1 MDQISDSFITLLS
14 SDLRQVTINLKSA
27 KGSNF
32 IKNFIED
39 FPNETIHFQ
48 EIDYDTLIKVKE
60 YLEHY
65 QDKKPKEIP
74 KPLPNKDFKE
84 IIDPWDYSYINLDL
98 ESIFKIM
105 LAANFMDI
113 TPLLNLTC
121 AKISSL
127 IQGKNSSEIRREFG
141 MDKDID
147 ESDDS
152 DEEEEELKDDF

>member
-1 MDQISDSFITLLS
+1 MDEISDSSITLLS
-14 SDLRQVTINLKSA
+14 SDLRQVIISLKSA

-60 YLEHY
+60 YLEYHK
-65 QDKKPKEIP
+65 DKKPKKIP

-84 IIDPWDYSYINLDL
+84 IIDQWDYDYINI
-98 ESIFKIM
+98 EPENIFKIM

-113 TPLLNLTC
+113 RPLLNLTC
-121 AKISSL
+121 AKIASL
-127 IQGKNSSEIRREFG
+127 IKGKNSMEIRREFG

-147 ESDDS
+147 EFDDS
-152 DEEEEELKDDF
+152 DEEEEMKDDF